1 MSAHLSEW
9 TLRRLHAGELSGPE
23 GQEARTH
30 AAGCEACQKVLK
42 GFTEAQ
48 SHFEAAVPFERLAT
62 RVEQRV
68 ERPAPTARPRFNGFL
83 VAVAATVLVAV
94 VVRPLLS
101 ESPSPANRTKG
112 GAVAELRIGG
122 EGGEAQRV
130 ASPGAVEP
138 LAPGERL
145 RLGYTAGPQRYVL
158 AVSVDEAGEVSA
170 LYPEAGQSLAVEA
183 GAGMHWLPDSQE
195 LTGSGL
201 ERVVVVL
208 SEQPLE
214 VEAVRAAALRAF
226 EASGRSVAAM
236 PALGVGGEETHWVL
250 RKP

>member
-1 MSAHLSEW
+1 MSMHPSEW
-9 TLRRLHAGELSGPE
+9 TLQRLHAGELSGPE
-23 GQEARTH
+23 GQQARAH
-30 AAGCEACQKVLK
+30 LSGCTVCQKVMK
-42 GFTEAQ
+42 GFEEAQ
-48 SHFEAAVPFERLAT
+48 SDFEALVPFERVAP
-62 RVEQRV
+62 QV
-68 ERPAPTARPRFNGFL
+68 ERRMEQPTPAERPRFNGFL

-94 VVRPLLS
+94 LVRPLLA

-122 EGGEAQRV
+122 AGTEAPRA

-145 RLGYTAGPQRYVL
+145 RLGYTADSLGYVL

-170 LYPEAGQSLAVEA
+170 LYPESGQSLKVEA
-183 GAGMHWLPDSQE
+183 GAGTHWLPDSVE

-214 VEAVRAAALRAF
+214 VEAVRASARKAF
-226 EASGRSVAAM
+226 EASGRDVAAM
-236 PALGVGGEETHWVL
+236 RSLEVGGEETHWVL

>member
-1 MSAHLSEW
+1 MSMHLSEW
-9 TLRRLHAGELSGPE
+9 TLRRLHTGELAGPE
-23 GQEARTH
+23 SQQARAH
-30 AAGCEACQKVLK
+30 VSGCTVCQKVMK
-42 GFTEAQ
+42 GFEEEQ
-48 SHFEAAVPFERLAT
+48 SDFEALVPLERLSP
-62 RVEQRV
+62 QV
-68 ERPAPTARPRFNGFL
+68 ERRMEQPAPAARPRFNGFL

-94 VVRPLLS
+94 LVRPLLA
-101 ESPSPANRTKG
+101 EPPSPANRTKG

-122 EGGEAQRV
+122 EGVESQRV
-130 ASPGAVEP
+130 AAPGAVES
-138 LAPGERL
+138 LAQGERL
-145 RLGYTAGPQRYVL
+145 RLGYTAGALGYVL

-226 EASGRSVAAM
+226 EASGRDVAAM
-236 PALGVGGEETHWVL
+236 PSLEVGGEETHWVL